1 MDLKKIL
8 EMLGVDKLEEGKQDE
23 VKQGLET
30 VIEARAAEVAQEKLE
45 ESKEQLIEE
54 MEDKFEDYKKDVT
67 SKFSNFVDNILEEEL
82 VIPDKVMEFARKGEL
97 YSDLIEQFKLRLSID
112 EGMLDE
118 EIKDLLREAKE
129 EILTKREENDSLTSD
144 KLGLEMKNQE
154 LEAQLYLRKKSE
166 GLTEAQRIKI
176 HELMGDVTDADEIDT
191 KYDLIVESIKLNDQ
205 EDADDDKD
213 DDDDDD
219 DDKKKKKKKKKKGDK
234 DNDDDYEEMEEGH
247 TEVEDDG
254 QEQQLN
260 EDEQEDSPFK
270 EYLEVL
276 RTKKF

>member
-30 VIEARAAEVAQEKLE
+30 VIEARGQEVAQEKLE

-54 MEDKFEDYKKDVT
+54 MEEKFEDYKKDIT

-97 YSDLIEQFKLRLSID
+97 YADLIEQFKLRLSID
-112 EGMLDE
+112 EGLLDA

-129 EILTKREENDSLTSD
+129 EILSSREEIDGLTSD
-144 KLGLEMKNQE
+144 KLDLEMQKQE
-154 LEAQLYLRKKSE
+154 LEAQMYLRKKSD
-166 GLTEAQRIKI
+166 GLTEAQKIKI
-176 HELMGDVTDADEIDT
+176 NELLGDVSDTDEIDQ
-191 KYDLIVESIKLNDQ
+191 KFDLIVESIKLNDQ
-205 EDADDDKD
+205 EEEGD

-219 DDKKKKKKKKKKGDK
+219 DDEKKKKKKKKK
-234 DNDDDYEEMEEGH
+234 NDDDDDEKEDMEEGH
-247 TEVEDDG
+247 SEVEDDDK
-254 QEQQLN
+254 EKELIT
-260 EDEQEDSPFK
+260 EDEKEDSPFK
-270 EYLEVL
+270 DYLEVL
-276 RTKKF
+276 RTKSW

>member
-30 VIEARAAEVAQEKLE
+30 VIEARAADIAQEKLE

-54 MEDKFEDYKKDVT
+54 MEEKFEDYKKDIT
-67 SKFSNFVDNILEEEL
+67 SKFSNFVDSILEEEL

-129 EILTKREENDSLTSD
+129 EILKGREDIDSLTSD

-166 GLTEAQRIKI
+166 GLTESQRMKI
-176 HELMGDVTDADEIDT
+176 HELMGDVTDTDEIDT
-191 KYDLIVESIKLNDQ
+191 KFDLILESIRLNDQ
-205 EDADDDKD
+205 EEEKEEEEEDDDE
-213 DDDDDD
+213 
-219 DDKKKKKKKKKKGDK
+219 KKKKKKKKKN
-234 DNDDDYEEMEEGH
+234 NDDEYEEMEEGH
-247 TEVEDDG
+247 SEVGSEEDQKLLTE
-254 QEQQLN
+254 QE
-260 EDEQEDSPFK
+260 EEEEDSPFK

-276 RTKKF
+276 RTKQW

>member
-45 ESKEQLIEE
+45 ESKEELIEE
-54 MEDKFEDYKKDVT
+54 MEGKFEDYKKDVT
-67 SKFSNFVDNILEEEL
+67 SKFSNFVDSILEEEL

-112 EGMLDE
+112 EGLLDE

-129 EILTKREENDSLTSD
+129 EILAKREENDALTSD

-166 GLTEAQRIKI
+166 GLTEAQRMKV

-191 KYDLIVESIKLNDQ
+191 KFDLIVESIKLNDQ
-205 EDADDDKD
+205 EEEEEEEENDE
-213 DDDDDD
+213 
-219 DDKKKKKKKKKKGDK
+219 KKKKKKKGK
-234 DNDDDYEEMEEGH
+234 NNDDEYEEMEEGH

-254 QEQQLN
+254 QKQLN
-260 EDEQEDSPFK
+260 EENEEDDSPFK
-270 EYLEVL
+270 DYLEVL

>member
-30 VIEARAAEVAQEKLE
+30 VIEARGQEVAQEKLE

-54 MEDKFEDYKKDVT
+54 MEEKFEDYKKDIT

-97 YSDLIEQFKLRLSID
+97 YADLIEQFKLRLPID
-112 EGMLDE
+112 EGLLDA

-129 EILTKREENDSLTSD
+129 EILSSREEIDGLTSD
-144 KLGLEMKNQE
+144 KLDLEMQKQE
-154 LEAQLYLRKKSE
+154 LEAQMYLRKKSD
-166 GLTEAQRIKI
+166 GLTEAQKIKI
-176 HELMGDVTDADEIDT
+176 NELLGDVSDTDEIDQ
-191 KYDLIVESIKLNDQ
+191 KFDLIVESIKLNDQ
-205 EDADDDKD
+205 EEEGD

-219 DDKKKKKKKKKKGDK
+219 DDEKKKKKKKKK
-234 DNDDDYEEMEEGH
+234 NDDDDDEKEDMEEGH
-247 TEVEDDG
+247 SEVEDDDK
-254 QEQQLN
+254 EKELIT
-260 EDEQEDSPFK
+260 EDEKEDSPFK

-276 RTKKF
+276 RTKSW

>member
-30 VIEARAAEVAQEKLE
+30 VIEARAADIAQEKLE

-54 MEDKFEDYKKDVT
+54 MEEKFEDYKKDIT
-67 SKFSNFVDNILEEEL
+67 SKFSNFVDSILEEEL

-129 EILTKREENDSLTSD
+129 EILKGREEVDSLTSD

-166 GLTEAQRIKI
+166 GLTEAQRMKI

-191 KYDLIVESIKLNDQ
+191 KFDLILESIRLTEQ
-205 EDADDDKD
+205 DDDEDEDEDENDEKKKE
-213 DDDDDD
+213 
-219 DDKKKKKKKKKKGDK
+219 KKKKKKN
-234 DNDDDYEEMEEGH
+234 NDDEYEEMEEGH
-247 TEVEDDG
+247 SEVGNEEDQKLLTE
-254 QEQQLN
+254 QE
-260 EDEQEDSPFK
+260 EEKEDSPFQ

-276 RTKKF
+276 RSKKW

>member
-30 VIEARAAEVAQEKLE
+30 VIEARGQEVAQEKLE

-54 MEDKFEDYKKDVT
+54 MEEKFEDYKKDIT

-97 YSDLIEQFKLRLSID
+97 YADLIEQFKLRLPID
-112 EGMLDE
+112 EGLLDA

-129 EILTKREENDSLTSD
+129 EILSSREEIDGLTSD
-144 KLGLEMKNQE
+144 KLDLEMQKQE
-154 LEAQLYLRKKSE
+154 LEAQMYLRKKSD
-166 GLTEAQRIKI
+166 GLTEAQKIKI
-176 HELMGDVTDADEIDT
+176 NELLGDVSDTDEIDQ
-191 KYDLIVESIKLNDQ
+191 KFDLIVESIKLNDQ
-205 EDADDDKD
+205 EEEGD

-219 DDKKKKKKKKKKGDK
+219 DDDEKKKKKKKKK
-234 DNDDDYEEMEEGH
+234 NDDDDDEKEDMEEGH
-247 TEVEDDG
+247 SEVEDDDK
-254 QEQQLN
+254 EKELIT
-260 EDEQEDSPFK
+260 EDEKEDSPFK
-270 EYLEVL
+270 DYLEVL
-276 RTKKF
+276 RTKSW